1 MNLSSIDHV
10 IEELLHRYWEEKTH
24 PSEGFREPMLAMGPE
39 GGKLI
44 ETIVFSTKP
53 RRGLEIGTSSGF
65 SALYA
70 LRGALKA
77 RCEFHLW
84 TIDHDPAKARWAEE
98 NFRKAGV
105 DQHIT
110 LLIKDGLQAAREL
123 EGPWDYVLLDAAK
136 WQNLPLMENLIPKLN
151 PGAVVVTDNVLTHQK
166 ELQEFTQFVRNHPQ
180 LISSMF
186 ALGNGIEVTF
196 KVPE

>member
-1 MNLSSIDHV
+1 MDLSYIDGV
-10 IEELLHRYWEEKTH
+10 IEELLTRYWEEKTH
-24 PSEGFREPMLAMGPE
+24 PSGNFREPMLAMGPE

-44 ETIVFSTKP
+44 ETLVFSTKP

-77 RCEFHLW
+77 NCDFHLW
-84 TIDHDPAKARWAEE
+84 TVDHDPAKARWAEE

-105 DQHIT
+105 YSHIT
-110 LLIKDGLQAAREL
+110 LIVKDGLQVAKEL

-151 PGAVVVTDNVLTHQK
+151 PGAVVVTDNMLTHQEELK
-166 ELQEFTQFVRNHPQ
+166 EFAQFVRNHPQ

-186 ALGNGIEVTF
+186 PLGNGIEVTF
-196 KVPE
+196 KVP